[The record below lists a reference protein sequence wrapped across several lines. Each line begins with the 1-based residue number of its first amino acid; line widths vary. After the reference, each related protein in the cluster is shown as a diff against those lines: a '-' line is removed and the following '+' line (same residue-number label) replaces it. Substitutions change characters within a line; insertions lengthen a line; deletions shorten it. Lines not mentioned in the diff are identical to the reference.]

1 VKRGTKGSAG
11 AVSRGGSLKAVVAR
25 TISGLLT
32 SAGLR
37 DARRAVYALRRRLRG
52 TAACVQFFHQA
63 DDPYSQLLL
72 QVLSALVANYEIRI
86 ELHLVPPPDD
96 AAAPD
101 RERLQAWSRRDARDL
116 ATALGLEFEDPG
128 HQPDPAAT
136 ETANRALAAA
146 LLADDAV
153 EAPVGLATTIGRAL
167 WRGDQTALERLPA
180 VAADRAATIMDAGAA
195 LRRKLGH
202 YLGATLYF
210 EGEWYWGVDR
220 LGHLEK
226 RLRGAG
232 LARTI
237 GAPPIVRLPPV
248 EYRHRPTNGHRPE
261 LHFFCSLRSPYTYL
275 AVPRVLELAAR
286 YDALLHLRFVLP
298 MVMRG
303 LPVPRDKRLY
313 ILRDAKREAESLGLP
328 FGRIVDPV
336 GAPAE
341 RGLAVL
347 HRSITV
353 GDGPRFLESFMRGVW
368 SEGIDA
374 GSDAGLHALAGRAG
388 LDEAFVTA
396 ALADA
401 SWRAVARANREAML
415 ALGLWGVPS
424 FRVDGNPARWG
435 QDRLWLVE
443 RDLIAAT
450 QAAPVDRG

>member
-1 VKRGTKGSAG
+1 
-11 AVSRGGSLKAVVAR
+11 LKAVVAR

-32 SAGLR
+32 SAELR
-37 DARRAVYALRRRLRG
+37 DARRAVHALRRRLRG
-52 TAACVQFFHQA
+52 TAACVRFFHQA

-72 QVLSALVANYEIRI
+72 QVLSALVANYEIRL

-101 RERLQAWSRRDARDL
+101 RERLQAWSRRDAQDL
-116 ATALGLEFEDPG
+116 ATALGLEFEDRG
-128 HQPDPAAT
+128 RQPEPAAT
-136 ETANRALAAA
+136 EEANRALAAA
-146 LLADDAV
+146 LLADTPV
-153 EAPVGLATTIGRAL
+153 EALVGQATSIGRAL
-167 WRGDQTALERLPA
+167 WRGDRAALERLPS

-195 LRRKLGH
+195 LRRRLGH
-202 YLGATLYF
+202 YLGAMLYF

-226 RLRGAG
+226 RLCGAG
-232 LARTI
+232 LARAT

-248 EYRHRPTNGHRPE
+248 ERRNRPASGHRPE
-261 LHFFCSLRSPYTYL
+261 FHFFCSLRSPYTYL

-313 ILRDAKREAESLGLP
+313 ILRDSKREAESLGLP

-336 GAPAE
+336 GVPTE

-347 HRSITV
+347 HRSV
-353 GDGPRFLESFMRGVW
+353 AAGDGPRFLESFMRGVW

-388 LDEAFVTA
+388 LDEAFVGA

-401 SWRAVARANREAML
+401 SWRAVAKANREDML

-424 FRVDGNPARWG
+424 FRVDGSRARWG

-450 QAAPVDRG
+450 QAAPVDRP